1 MQILWCYLPFLSF
14 FFTTIILVLGCSF
27 FRQTEYCILLI
38 FFKNFFFFFFDF
50 LEDRVFYVFQKLI
63 FLLPFRQS
71 EYFLKKG
78 RNEVKNATIIL
89 KLFDIFGLNIEHKWL
104 WTSYDIVNSEFSFWH
119 FPYVEQRNQWI
130 RMTVWQCLGWSWSFG
145 WQCLGYSWSSRW
157 RCDNV

>member
-1 MQILWCYLPFLSF
+1 M
-14 FFTTIILVLGCSF
+14 LGCSF

-38 FFKNFFFFFFDF
+38 FFKNFFFFFDF

-104 WTSYDIVNSEFSFWH
+104 WTSYDILSSVLTFPIRWTKKSVNPDDGVTMF
-119 FPYVEQRNQWI
+119 RLILII
-130 RMTVWQCLGWSWSFG
+130 RMTMFRLLLIIQMTVWQCLNWFW
-145 WQCLGYSWSSRW
+145 
-157 RCDNV
+157 

>member
-1 MQILWCYLPFLSF
+1 M
-14 FFTTIILVLGCSF
+14 LGCSF

-38 FFKNFFFFFFDF
+38 FFKKIFFFFFFDF

-104 WTSYDIVNSEFSFWH
+104 WTSYDIVNSELIFWH

>member
-1 MQILWCYLPFLSF
+1 M
-14 FFTTIILVLGCSF
+14 LGCSF

-38 FFKNFFFFFFDF
+38 FFKNFFFFFDF

-104 WTSYDIVNSEFSFWH
+104 WTSYDIVNSELIFWH